1 MSKMVLLTDFY
12 LDLLRLD
19 SVTFMLTFTAL
30 HVKHNLTYM
39 LIFLEDLPSVKLVNK
54 TSQKRDY
61 NQTTTTTTKKS
72 HLQTTTRKYYIFR
85 QRISDKHE
93 K

>member
-1 MSKMVLLTDFY
+1 MVLLTDFY

-61 NQTTTTTTKKS
+61 NQTTTTKKS
-72 HLQTTTRKYYIFR
+72 HICKLLRGNIIFFVN
-85 QRISDKHE
+85 E
-93 K
+93 